1 MSVEQAPTSRAESLL
16 YLRADG
22 EDFFAIATHPSGA
35 GNGTGVVILSDGR
48 WVATLGVNRFYVDL
62 ARSLA
67 GAGFLAVR
75 LDYRGVGESAGATRR
90 YRLDAPLVGE
100 ARAAARWLREHGAE
114 RVVLAGTCYGARV
127 ALDAAAGTD
136 LVDGVAMFPPVL
148 RDHAK
153 GQRAASLP
161 VAEMARRALR
171 VRTLA
176 ALRSSSERRRYLAVA
191 RAKLRQIGSGRGGGA
206 RGGGGRDSFQW
217 VSPRFVDALADSI
230 DRGRRILLLFG
241 EDDDFY
247 GDFKRGCAGRL
258 GPLVERA
265 APDVEVVVVP
275 GRTHGL
281 ASVDVQASVAEAL
294 TTWLVERFG

>member
-1 MSVEQAPTSRAESLL
+1 MNVEQAQTSRAESLL

-75 LDYRGVGESAGATRR
+75 LDYRGVGESAGPTRR
-90 YRLDAPLVGE
+90 YRLDAPLVDE
-100 ARAAARWLREHGAE
+100 ARAATRWLREHGAE

-148 RDHAK
+148 RDHPK

-171 VRTLA
+171 VRNLA

-191 RAKLRQIGSGRGGGA
+191 RAKLRQLGRGRGVG
-206 RGGGGRDSFQW
+206 GGGGRGGFQW

-230 DRGRRILLLFG
+230 DRGRRILFLFG
-241 EDDDFY
+241 EEDDFY
-247 GDFKRGCAGRL
+247 GDYKRGSAGQL
-258 GPLVERA
+258 GPLIERA
-265 APDVEVVVVP
+265 AERVEVVVVP